1 MKYRAAYA
9 ANDIGHLEVDN
20 ENDDLGDG
28 SLQTE
33 EVSVLVFQ
41 GLIHQKII
49 SMWTNLRLIHS
60 SMLTAHLTQ
69 PIYLNTNLVL
79 QHPML

>member
-1 MKYRAAYA
+1 MSQCKLQVDGLYPGRVKYRAAYA

-33 EVSVLVFQ
+33 EVGVLVFQ
-41 GLIHQKII
+41 GLIHQKMI

-60 SMLTAHLTQ
+60 S
-69 PIYLNTNLVL
+69 IC
-79 QHPML
+79 